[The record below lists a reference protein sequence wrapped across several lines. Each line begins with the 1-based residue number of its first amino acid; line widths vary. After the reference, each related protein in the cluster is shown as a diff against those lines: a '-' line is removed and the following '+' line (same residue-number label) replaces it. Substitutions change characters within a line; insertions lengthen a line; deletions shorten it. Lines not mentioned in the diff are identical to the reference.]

1 MWTGDPADDVTNSS
15 TSTSGHSTPWSAS
28 LQRSQARRRLDDLD
42 KDNDDDDDTT
52 PTPNPSRGGPDL
64 DWTDVPS
71 EYRRPV
77 RRRRPP
83 AALRDHQERGRS
95 PHPPPRWEER
105 RSLDCYDPHVLAVVA
120 AAQPWIAAAAA
131 SQQCCCSGNHGGGHP
146 ADLRPPPPPCG
157 GHGCQ
162 MGCRTFTPAGIP
174 RKVSSPCCACWGSSA
189 HCGHGCMD
197 RGAQS
202 PCPTWAGSRCKTPV
216 SGDYGDLQDKV
227 SHLESEKE
235 NLALQVSVLT
245 DQLELQKDKLL
256 ELEAA
261 LAEKKQLLE
270 RTEHLLKQEVL
281 LKKKIEADR
290 LDILADIPA
299 LKLKVATTER
309 EKSELESKVK
319 KLETDVVLLRSYLA
333 EREAELITKCGKI
346 SHHGSVSSVGDGSG
360 LRSTP
365 TKFGAGLDWK
375 EKSPVP
381 CDGGGDKQMCSERE
395 ARLAE
400 KPPMCPRSASATLP
414 SNHSAL
420 RASTPLQSLHRANS
434 DDGMHMAGGARQYSN
449 SLPRN
454 HGHQVK
460 KLQAPEERPAE
471 AQDSAGGSY
480 RSRKSST
487 GVSFG
492 KGFFRLR
499 SSRRTCSAPELAQPE
514 LVVIR
519 PGCQTYSPPSTSSTL
534 KHSKS
539 RGIKKMFGRLKRS
552 NSHTMDVSDSFHRG
566 GLRATAGPRLGWAPP
581 SQNNTHFSEKPV
593 SQWKADTI
601 SSWMESMGLA
611 VYNDTSRSYLCDGT
625 KLLKVTA
632 SELEKDLGMKNPLHR
647 KKMLLAVES
656 LKPDASELVR
666 AASLLDWQWTLRW
679 LDDVGLP
686 QYKDAFSDALVD
698 GRVLN
703 VLTVD
708 DLVHMKITNQFHH
721 ISMKRGI
728 QVLRLNQFEPSCL
741 KRRSLPDEPK
751 QYSPLDV
758 SLWTNHR
765 VMEWLRT
772 VDLSEYAPNL
782 RGSGVHGAL
791 LIYEDAVTCDVF
803 AAILSI
809 PGSKTLLRRHLSL
822 QMKQLLGPRIM
833 QRKRSRESDPGHV
846 PLSPSAKVKTAKKS
860 QFSLRWRKSKSGE
873 SQAYVCPF
881 EPDSVV
887 EDVSFES
894 AGDSSLDSSFSSREK
909 DAKTAHEIE
918 AVSNEISSFMKLQ
931 EVKNLDS
938 LASTN
943 I

>member
-1 MWTGDPADDVTNSS
+1 
-15 TSTSGHSTPWSAS
+15 
-28 LQRSQARRRLDDLD
+28 
-42 KDNDDDDDTT
+42 
-52 PTPNPSRGGPDL
+52 
-64 DWTDVPS
+64 
-71 EYRRPV
+71 
-77 RRRRPP
+77 
-83 AALRDHQERGRS
+83 
-95 PHPPPRWEER
+95 
-105 RSLDCYDPHVLAVVA
+105 
-120 AAQPWIAAAAA
+120 
-131 SQQCCCSGNHGGGHP
+131 
-146 ADLRPPPPPCG
+146 
-157 GHGCQ
+157 
-162 MGCRTFTPAGIP
+162 
-174 RKVSSPCCACWGSSA
+174 
-189 HCGHGCMD
+189 
-197 RGAQS
+197 
-202 PCPTWAGSRCKTPV
+202 
-216 SGDYGDLQDKV
+216 GDLQDKV

-319 KLETDVVLLRSYLA
+319 KLEVRCCPLVECAPSNGENSPRVSLILRTFCRTIPASLFTRIKSNARSVTVLGTGGTPR
-333 EREAELITKCGKI
+333 REASDVPPQC
-346 SHHGSVSSVGDGSG
+346 VGHPAFEP
-360 LRSTP
+360 L
-365 TKFGAGLDWK
+365 
-375 EKSPVP
+375 
-381 CDGGGDKQMCSERE
+381 CSEGE
-395 ARLAE
+395 HALA
-400 KPPMCPRSASATLP
+400 KPTP
-414 SNHSAL
+414 SQQRRRHAHGTVAYELFGLCL
-420 RASTPLQSLHRANS
+420 RM
-434 DDGMHMAGGARQYSN
+434 GM
-449 SLPRN
+449 
-454 HGHQVK
+454 
-460 KLQAPEERPAE
+460 
-471 AQDSAGGSY
+471 
-480 RSRKSST
+480 
-487 GVSFG
+487 
-492 KGFFRLR
+492 
-499 SSRRTCSAPELAQPE
+499 
-514 LVVIR
+514 
-519 PGCQTYSPPSTSSTL
+519 
-534 KHSKS
+534 
-539 RGIKKMFGRLKRS
+539 LKRS

-581 SQNNTHFSEKPV
+581 SQNSSHFTEKPV

-741 KRRSLPDEPK
+741 KRRSLPDE

-860 QFSLRWRKSKSGE
+860 QFSLRWRKSKSG
-873 SQAYVCPF
+873 
-881 EPDSVV
+881 
-887 EDVSFES
+887 
-894 AGDSSLDSSFSSREK
+894 
-909 DAKTAHEIE
+909 
-918 AVSNEISSFMKLQ
+918 
-931 EVKNLDS
+931 
-938 LASTN
+938 
-943 I
+943 